1 MIIVFHR
8 KDTRFDDNE
17 AEAVDAFNAEG
28 FELVGIVTSED
39 LNDAY
44 RLTNHIDQNWTEN
57 DEVATP
63 EGVEPRSSSV
73 GDIFVLDDE
82 VHLVARC
89 GFTKISTLNAFE
101 QAHAVVSSVRA
112 CI

>member
-8 KDTRFDDNE
+8 KETRFTDHSG
-17 AEAVDAFNAEG
+17 DAIGAFERG
-28 FELVGIVTSED
+28 EFELVGIVTSED

-44 RLTNHIDQNWTEN
+44 RLTNHIDYNWTEN

-63 EGVEPRSSSV
+63 EGVQPRSSSV

-89 GFTKISTLNAFE
+89 GFTKIKDLSAWE